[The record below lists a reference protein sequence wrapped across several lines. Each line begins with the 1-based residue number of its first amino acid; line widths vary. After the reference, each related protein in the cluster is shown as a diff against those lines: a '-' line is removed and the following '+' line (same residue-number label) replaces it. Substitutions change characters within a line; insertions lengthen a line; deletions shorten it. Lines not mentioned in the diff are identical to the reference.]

1 VAQVRRAR
9 AAKPWRTVR
18 FTRSIKAVFNRPEKP
33 NPCKAARISVLC
45 SKPHHMGHP
54 HQLAPSVAFFHL
66 AINQLCCHLPLRHVP
81 SSTNHLEPLSEMSRE
96 GIEVEI
102 EAITGEEGD
111 ATRSQELSQ

>member
-33 NPCKAARISVLC
+33 NSCKAALRASSVPSRITWVTRTSLRQR
-45 SKPHHMGHP
+45 S
-54 HQLAPSVAFFHL
+54 AFFHL
-66 AINQLCCHLPLRHVP
+66 AIHQLCCHLPLRHVP